1 MNRIRTSLFAAAAAA
16 LPAVAAAADYSDYH
30 ATLYGGQGTRSSIHE
45 IMFQT
50 EFEDSWFVGAGVG
63 KTLATLTP
71 DMTLE
76 AEGNIL
82 KHMGKQHHW
91 EAAAAPM
98 VRWHTFPWND
108 TVATTAAIGLGL
120 SYATHLPVIE
130 QEKNGKSNTLLVFL
144 PVEVTVAPEPD
155 SAWAGVL
162 RIHHRSGAWGVVGP
176 RGGSNF
182 ATVGVR
188 YHF

>member
-1 MNRIRTSLFAAAAAA
+1 MNMTRTTLFAAAVAA
-16 LPAVAAAADYSDYH
+16 LPAVATASSDYH

-45 IMFQT
+45 ILFQT
-50 EFEDSWFVGAGVG
+50 EFEDSWFVGAGIG

-76 AEGNIL
+76 AEGNVL
-82 KHMGKQHHW
+82 KHMGRQHHW
-91 EAAAAPM
+91 ETAAAPM

-108 TVATTAAIGLGL
+108 TVATTFGIGLGL

-144 PVEVTVAPEPD
+144 PVEVTLAPEKD
-155 SAWAGVL
+155 SKWEGVM

-182 ATVGVR
+182 ATAGLR